1 MVKRIVVITLC
12 VAGLAAFAY
21 VLASTGVAQTVE
33 TVRNVGAV
41 NILAF
46 VFVCSMTLVIPAV
59 GWWIIMR
66 GEALNVRPKSA
77 IGVNLMGFPLSHL
90 TPSLFVGGE
99 PVKIYYL
106 CTKYGVDM
114 GKLIATIIVSKFQEL
129 SSYIVLMMLC
139 LIFLIWNEPFVMG
152 AGSVSA
158 IVIVLVLMTFFG
170 IFLYLYINDRKPL
183 SRMVGFL
190 GRFGVAKHR
199 IEMMR
204 DKLSAMEEVIH
215 QSLTSRWKRF
225 MVAQSVTLLSALTV
239 FLRPWIFFAWMGG
252 KHIMGLENLC
262 FIFILTNLTNTVQ
275 ITPGSIG
282 VFEGGIAAYFSQV
295 GLSPSDAMAFALVS
309 RISDI
314 ALLLIGL
321 GFLTRLGLLKK
332 RKEIAQ
338 EVKKETMKL
347 EHEKLTERY
356 EAK

>member
-1 MVKRIVVITLC
+1 
-12 VAGLAAFAY
+12 
-21 VLASTGVAQTVE
+21 
-33 TVRNVGAV
+33 
-41 NILAF
+41 
-46 VFVCSMTLVIPAV
+46 
-59 GWWIIMR
+59 MR
-66 GEALNVRPKSA
+66 GEQLNVRPRSA
-77 IGVNLMGFPLSHL
+77 IGVNLMGFPFSHL

-129 SSYIVLMMLC
+129 SSYVVLMMLC

-158 IVIVLVLMTFFG
+158 ILVVVVLMTFFS
-170 IFLYLYINDRKPL
+170 IFLYLYINDKKPL

-190 GRFGVAKHR
+190 SRFGVARHR
-199 IEMMR
+199 IELMR
-204 DKLSAMEEVIH
+204 DKISAMEVVIH

-225 MVAQSVTLLSALTV
+225 MVAQLVTLLSAVSV
-239 FLRPWIFFAWMGG
+239 FLRPLIFFGLMSG
-252 KHIMGLENLC
+252 KHIMKLENLC

-282 VFEGGIAAYFSQV
+282 VFEGGIATYFSQV
-295 GLSPSDAMAFALVS
+295 GLNPSDAMAFAVVS

-321 GFLTRLGLLKK
+321 CFLTRLGLLKK
-332 RKEIAQ
+332 QKEIAQ
-338 EVKKETMKL
+338 EVQKEAMKL
-347 EHEKLTERY
+347 EHEKLTDKHETN
-356 EAK
+356 AT